1 MVIDIEKLKEI
12 KKRLFRLQFNDKKAL
27 RFSEHDQDRPIKDT
41 NMNHSN
47 TQGIYSK
54 FFWRNSKEF
63 FGKPSEDLTSHH
75 LDLDPFDK
83 KYTIACCL
91 FVFLG
96 SFGTALNGKEIYTF
110 FLCKDVSTLMIA
122 FISNISNINIQI
134 KFLPRKYNIYQLSFS
149 FRTHIIY

>member
-1 MVIDIEKLKEI
+1 MWTSWCHRCHSTKIFGTLSYNAQYCVAISISWC
-12 KKRLFRLQFNDKKAL
+12 N
-27 RFSEHDQDRPIKDT
+27 EHDQDRPIKDT

-47 TQGIYSK
+47 MQGIYSK

-63 FGKPSEDLTSHH
+63 FGKPSEHLTSHH

-96 SFGTALNGKEIYTF
+96 SFGTALNGKEICTF
-110 FLCKDVSTLMIA
+110 FLCKDVSNLMLA
-122 FISNISNINIQI
+122 FISNISNT
-134 KFLPRKYNIYQLSFS
+134 STS
-149 FRTHIIY
+149 